1 MPKEQKPARVRFAPS
16 PTGFLH
22 IGGARTA
29 LYDYLLAKQTG
40 GSFILRIEDTDQKR
54 LVEGSEEELKKSLHW
69 LGLEWD
75 EGPDKGG
82 PHAPYRQSLRKDIYQ
97 EHAQTLIDKGHAY
110 TCFCSQQRLDRIREE
125 QIAAGENPRYDQ
137 TCRHIPRDEADQR
150 VADGE
155 PHVVR
160 FKSPNQG
167 ETTATDLL
175 RGDIT
180 VKNDTLDDIIL
191 VKSNGLP
198 VYHLAAMVDDHLM
211 DITHVFRA
219 AEWLPTFPIHTLIYD
234 AFGWEEPTWVHL
246 SLLLKPDGEG
256 KLSKRDMEEA
266 REQGRPIF
274 IKDMDEFGYLP
285 ETVNN
290 WLALMGWSYDDK
302 SEFFPMEELIDKF
315 SLQKL
320 NPSPAAINF
329 SKLDHFNGLHIRNL
343 DVEDFAQRIQPYFE
357 RDGYEVDDD
366 ILPEVAAAIQTRT
379 GKLTEVGE
387 MAGFFFEDHVEL
399 VPDRIVSDKMSAS
412 QAAQAAQRL
421 SGLFRDVPVITRDTA
436 ETPLRDLADDLEL
449 KAGQLFGLLREALTG
464 QKVSPPLFDIMSIL
478 GKEEVIKRLE
488 EAAAALEKMSA

>member
-1 MPKEQKPARVRFAPS
+1 MPKAQKPARVRFAPS

-54 LVEGSEEELKKSLHW
+54 YVEGSEEELKKSLRW

-97 EHAQTLIDKGHAY
+97 EYARELVDKGHAY
-110 TCFCSQQRLDRIREE
+110 ICFCSAERLDRIREE
-125 QIAAGENPRYDQ
+125 QIAAGENPHYDQ
-137 TCRHIPRDEADQR
+137 TCRHIPQEEADQR
-150 VADGE
+150 AADGE
-155 PHVVR
+155 PHVIR
-160 FKSPNQG
+160 FKTPNQG

-175 RGDIT
+175 RGEIT

-290 WLALMGWSYDDK
+290 WLALMGWSFDDK
-302 SEFFPMEELIDKF
+302 TEFFPMAELIDKF
-315 SLQKL
+315 SLEKL

-343 DVEDFAQRIQPYFE
+343 DVEDFAQRIKPYFE
-357 RDGYEVDDD
+357 RDGYQVDDD
-366 ILPEVAAAIQTRT
+366 ILQEVAAAIHTRT
-379 GKLTEVGE
+379 SKLTEVGQ

-399 VPDRIVSDKMSAS
+399 ALDRIVTDSMSAS
-412 QAAQAAQRL
+412 QAANAARRL
-421 SGLFRDVPVITRDTA
+421 SELFRDVPVITRDTA
-436 ETPLRDLADDLEL
+436 ETPLRDLADELDL

-478 GKEEVIKRLE
+478 GKKEVISRLE
-488 EAAAALEKMSA
+488 EAATELDAMSS